1 MGHLMNALLRSEF
14 RVPRTLS
21 EQRFSVIFRFR
32 PTFHLGLK
40 KDIRK

>member
-1 MGHLMNALLRSEF
+1 MGYPTNAPLRSAF
-14 RVPRTLS
+14 GVPRTLF
-21 EQRFSVIFRFR
+21 EQRFPLFFRFR

>member
-1 MGHLMNALLRSEF
+1 MGHLINALLGSEF

-21 EQRFSVIFRFR
+21 EQRFSAIFRFR

-40 KDIRK
+40 KDILK

>member
-1 MGHLMNALLRSEF
+1 MVYLMNAPLRSTF
-14 RVPRTLS
+14 RVPRTLF
-21 EQRFSVIFRFR
+21 EQRFLVLFRFR

>member
-1 MGHLMNALLRSEF
+1 MVYLMNASLRSTF
-14 RVPRTLS
+14 RVPRTLF
-21 EQRFSVIFRFR
+21 EPRFSVLFRFR

>member
-1 MGHLMNALLRSEF
+1 MVYLMNAHLRSTF
-14 RVPRTLS
+14 GVPRTLF
-21 EQRFSVIFRFR
+21 EPRFSVLFRFR